1 MTGGAFSERE
11 QEFLA
16 RVPNACL
23 DKPLDLARL
32 REMVRSRC
40 A

>member
-1 MTGGAFSERE
+1 MTGGAFSPAE

-16 RVPNACL
+16 RIPNTCL
-23 DKPLDLARL
+23 EKPLDLARL
-32 REMVRSRC
+32 RELVRGRV